1 MTARWNGT
9 LVAGAAA
16 ECHGVLVGWS
26 GRGDL
31 TQEAL
36 FTIADKAGIPRQW
49 CPRAKDA
56 AVQLTRAVRAA
67 AGSQYNAEQARRD
80 EESDWSSRWMLVTR
94 TVAGDLA
101 PTAGAAYGEIALVV
115 TLHETVSGPELVFDS
130 DNSLLIEKVRSE
142 FRARIASARYVAA
155 DVTKWLGE
163 ILRFR
168 LDAVRYGG
176 NWYVPRTSR
185 ALAESICETLR
196 ESGWG
201 TEWITP
207 ALPIATSSQLA
218 LGVSFGL
225 EKEVDD
231 VIADLVAAR
240 KSARDAG
247 RDDIGTR
254 AAETFMVRLRA
265 VGERVIAY
273 SYHLGADLEANV
285 RNRIHDAMVELDGV
299 LGGVS
304 FESEWGKVIAARNA
318 NGGVLA

>member
-1 MTARWNGT
+1 MTTRWNGN

-31 TQEAL
+31 TQGAL
-36 FTIADKAGIPRQW
+36 FAIADAAGIPRAW

-67 AGSQYNAEQARRD
+67 AGSLYNAEQARRD
-80 EESDWSSRWMLVTR
+80 GESDWSSRWMLVSR

-115 TLHETVSGPELVFDS
+115 TLYDTASGPELVFDS
-130 DNSLLIEKVRSE
+130 AHTTLIEKVSTE
-142 FRARIASARYVAA
+142 FHARIASARYVAA

-168 LDAVRYGG
+168 MDAVRYGG
-176 NWYVPRTSR
+176 NWYVPRNRR
-185 ALAESICETLR
+185 AIAESICETLR

-201 TEWITP
+201 TDWITP
-207 ALPIATSSQLA
+207 ALPIATSTQLA
-218 LGVSFGL
+218 LGVCIAL

-231 VIADLVAAR
+231 VIKDLVAAR
-240 KSARDAG
+240 KEARDTD
-247 RDDIGTR
+247 REDIGTR
-254 AAETFMVRLRA
+254 AAETFMVRLRG

-273 SYHLGADLEANV
+273 SFHLGPELESTV
-285 RNRIHDAMVELDGV
+285 RNRIHDAMVELDTV

-304 FESEWGKVIAARNA
+304 FESEWGKVIEARNA
-318 NGGVLA
+318 KGGVLN